1 MLIIPSFFDMAETS
15 LKNVTLT
22 MIATSVTQMLRS
34 SIVVFS
40 ALLAL
45 IFLKKKL
52 YTHHVSSILIIVLGI
67 FLGGLSQVLDS
78 EEGIKLEPVG
88 VIIVLVAQMFGA
100 TGYVIE
106 EKFLGEFEDYDPY
119 LMAGVE
125 GAWGFTM
132 WMILLPIF

>member
-1 MLIIPSFFDMAETS
+1 MLIIPSVFDMAETS

-52 YTHHVSSILIIVLGI
+52 YRHHASSIGIIVLGI
-67 FLGGLSQVLDS
+67 SLGGLSQVLDS
-78 EEGIKLEPVG
+78 QGGIKLQPLG
-88 VIIVLVAQMFGA
+88 VIIVLVAQLFGA

-125 GAWGFTM
+125 GVWGFLI
-132 WMILLPIF
+132 WMILLTIF

>member
-1 MLIIPSFFDMAETS
+1 
-15 LKNVTLT
+15 
-22 MIATSVTQMLRS
+22 MIATSITQMLRS
-34 SIVVFS
+34 SLVVFS

-52 YTHHVSSILIIVLGI
+52 YRHHVSSIAIIVLGI
-67 FLGGLSQVLDS
+67 SLGGLSQVIDS
-78 EEGIKLEPVG
+78 KGPLKLEPIG
-88 VIIVLVAQMFGA
+88 VIIVLVAQLFGA

-106 EKFLGEFEDYDPY
+106 EKFLGEYEDYDPY

-125 GAWGFTM
+125 GVWGFIM

>member
-1 MLIIPSFFDMAETS
+1 
-15 LKNVTLT
+15 

-52 YTHHVSSILIIVLGI
+52 YRHHFSSIGIIVLGI
-67 FLGGLSQVLDS
+67 SLGGLSQVLDS
-78 EEGIKLEPVG
+78 EGGIKLEPLG
-88 VIIVLVAQMFGA
+88 VIIVLVAQLFGA

-125 GAWGFTM
+125 GVWGFLI

>member
-119 LMAGVE
+119 RRAGVE

>member
-1 MLIIPSFFDMAETS
+1 MAENS
-15 LKNVTLT
+15 LKNITLT

-34 SIVVFS
+34 SVVVFS

-52 YTHHVSSILIIVLGI
+52 YRHHVSSIVVIVIGI
-67 FLGGLSQVLDS
+67 SLGGLSQVLDS
-78 EEGIKLEPVG
+78 EEGIQLQPLG

-125 GAWGFTM
+125 GVWGFLM
-132 WMILLPIF
+132 WMMLLPIF

>member
-15 LKNVTLT
+15 LKNVTLM

-119 LMAGVE
+119 RRAGVE

>member
-1 MLIIPSFFDMAETS
+1 MLIIPSVFDMAETS

-52 YTHHVSSILIIVLGI
+52 YRHHVSSMLIIVLGI
-67 FLGGLSQVLDS
+67 FLGGLSQVFDS

-106 EKFLGEFEDYDPY
+106 EKFLGEFEDFDPY

-125 GAWGFTM
+125 GVWGFTM